1 MGRRSRS
8 RSASHSP
15 SRSSRRAAA
24 SSSSR
29 SSSRRYEDAPSFSSS
44 AARSS
49 RHRSRSRSPHR
60 RHVSGGSR
68 RRSSSDL
75 DANDAHK
82 KRQRTERDDAE
93 SKRERSGND
102 DASDRDAKGA
112 VKANTVEKNGEISMS
127 IEETNRVRAALGLK
141 PLSLGPKKKDENVV
155 NLQKTSG
162 QVDEERERAE
172 LQKKLAQS
180 KRKRELTQKLAGQ
193 SIGEQLM
200 ASASTSALDWVKQSR
215 SKVDD
220 ATAEAK
226 KSKQK
231 TVKKQAAAESEEYSA
246 SALAGMVV
254 GHDIK
259 SFEEGDEVVL
269 TLKDSRVLAQDGND
283 LNDEQDELVNVELSE
298 RDRRHAEKQ
307 RAQRAMMPAYTGFDD
322 DEFIQMGG
330 SSGRMKKPARLL
342 SQYDDEDDRQATQQ
356 AQKFMLNAS
365 GGTTVAVSDATNA
378 ANDLDNEVAV
388 VSLAMDKTKSIDEY
402 YTQEEI
408 DAQFSKKK
416 GKKLRKKK
424 KLRQQQIAEEEEE
437 AGGETGESAASLVQQ
452 LEAEALKNASKD
464 RGRRRRRV
472 EEDDNDAFDSKQSGI
487 EEENLLRFQEARER
501 ANATASSALQAM
513 TGTKK
518 KRRPVALDDDD
529 VLDDAMN
536 MELSASLAQTR
547 RLAQLKEKTHV
558 AAEPSSGTVVAPS
571 VVTSEDR
578 IATLVSQTIGT
589 ESAITDVTSSLTA
602 SSSSSTSNAKPQ
614 AVGHVFGATLQDLE
628 TSGKTVVFNE
638 ATDFETRLKN
648 AMEQRNAQFQAAT
661 VEAATQVGR
670 QAESATA
677 ASTQSTANRHP
688 NDGDEEMKG
697 QDEDDNEDDE
707 EEETKDGEV
716 WGEEQPL
723 VGSGMAATLALLRKT
738 GDLRETRVERQAGR
752 ANDARDRNVDEELKV
767 KDGVKLD
774 YRDEFGRLLTKKE
787 AFRLLSYKFHGH
799 EPGKKKKEK
808 RLKQLKE
815 ELEAQKMLSGE
826 GSTKMMK
833 VLEKKQK
840 ISKQAHVV
848 LGN

>member
-29 SSSRRYEDAPSFSSS
+29 NSSRRYEDAPSSI
-44 AARSS
+44 ARSS

-60 RHVSGGSR
+60 RHASGGSR

-93 SKRERSGND
+93 SKRERFGND
-102 DASDRDAKGA
+102 DAPDGDAKGA

-155 NLQKTSG
+155 NLQKTSD

-193 SIGEQLM
+193 SIGEQLK

-220 ATAEAK
+220 AAAEAK

-231 TVKKQAAAESEEYSA
+231 TAKQAAAESEEYSA

-269 TLKDSRVLAQDGND
+269 TLKDSRVLAQDGNE
-283 LNDEQDELVNVELSE
+283 LNDEQDELMNVELSE

-342 SQYDDEDDRQATQQ
+342 SQYDDEDDRKATQQ
-356 AQKFMLNAS
+356 AQRFTLDAS
-365 GGTTVAVSDATNA
+365 GGTTVVASDATNA
-378 ANDLDNEVAV
+378 ADDLDNEGAV

-424 KLRQQQIAEEEEE
+424 KVRQQQISEEEE

-529 VLDDAMN
+529 VFDDAMD

-558 AAEPSSGTVVAPS
+558 AAESSSGTVVTPS

-578 IATLVSQTIGT
+578 IAALVSQTIGA
-589 ESAITDVTSSLTA
+589 ESAITDVTSSLAA
-602 SSSSSTSNAKPQ
+602 SSSSSTNNTKPQ

-628 TSGKTVVFNE
+628 TSSKTVVFNE

-670 QAESATA
+670 QAESAAA
-677 ASTQSTANRHP
+677 ASTQSTANRHA

-697 QDEDDNEDDE
+697 QDEGDNEDDDE